1 MAITRIHKITS
12 TVDKAIDYCMKD
24 KTEEHLK
31 DDIADVINYATN
43 DKVGE
48 TTYYTINSSHNCTG
62 NEKDFFKEIIERG
75 RGKNYNGQSK
85 TKDGS
90 EVLAWHLV
98 QSFDTVIDPTI
109 ANEIGLKLAKEMF
122 PEFPVTISTHTN
134 TDNTHNHL
142 IICAWDLKGKKWNN
156 CNENYRRIREASDRL
171 CDEYGLNVLEET
183 RKQKL
188 IRFKDEDGN
197 IRYFEPTSRKIDLIK
212 QREEGVISTDDVNSY
227 RNTMAYEDSVMKD
240 LSNKEIIK
248 YDIDNLLNVAESY
261 EHLLQMLRNIGYE
274 IRDKKKNG
282 DWLAHIAF
290 KNPTANKAT
299 RDRSL
304 SDDGFYE
311 RENLTAYIDRLVE
324 ERRVKANMIS
334 SENINNENMD
344 NVPYFEDYSLE
355 KTNVNDINEN
365 YRKIKNDD
373 GSFSVINRTLPEKD
387 IIRELKKIEQ
397 EAGVYDT
404 TTIKR
409 LLEAQKLAK
418 EKKKKYIPENRKQE
432 LIIRIQDGF
441 KNLKFIE
448 EKNIYSFE
456 QAKQVIA
463 SLYGQQKQCQETIDK
478 LDSLVEH
485 LESVIKTPH
494 KIEETVERIRQK
506 SDDPVYLEF
515 EYETDKNLIHTY
527 QNIISKYKIDSQEGL
542 ETLQSKIN
550 NAKIQVHKLTRAL
563 EMNKGEIER
572 YDRCIRVLE
581 RAEKLREEH
590 IIEKE
595 NVHDRTRER
604 GGDDKERQKEKKN
617 DERER

>member
-1 MAITRIHKITS
+1 MAITRIHKITK
-12 TVDKAIDYCMKD
+12 TLEKAIDYCRDD
-24 KTEEHLK
+24 KKEDHVK

-48 TTYYTINSSHNCTG
+48 TVYYTLNASQNCIG
-62 NEKDFFKEIIERG
+62 EEKESFRETIEKG
-75 RGKNYNGQSK
+75 RGKFYSGESK
-85 TKDGS
+85 TKSGE

-98 QSFDTVIDPTI
+98 QSFDTVIDPRV
-109 ANEIGLKLAKEMF
+109 ANEIGRKLAEEVF
-122 PEFPVTISTHTN
+122 GNFPVTISTHTN
-134 TDNTHNHL
+134 TENTHNHL
-142 IICAWDLKGKKWNN
+142 IICAWDLDGKKWNN
-156 CNENYRRIREASDRL
+156 CNENYRLIRETSDRL

-183 RKQKL
+183 RNQKL
-188 IRFKDEDGN
+188 IRFKDEEGN
-197 IRYFEPTSRKIDLIK
+197 TRYFEPTDRKIDIIK
-212 QREEGVISTDDVNSY
+212 QRELGQVSPDDINSY
-227 RNTMAYEDSVMKD
+227 RNTIPYEDVVNKA
-240 LSNKEIIK
+240 LTNKEIIK
-248 YDIDNLLNVAESY
+248 NDIDNLLNVVNDY
-261 EHLLQMLRNIGYE
+261 EQLLKMLRDAGY
-274 IRDKKKNG
+274 IIKDKKKNG
-282 DWLAHIAF
+282 DWLKYVSF
-290 KNPTANKAT
+290 KNPMADKFT

-304 SDDGFYE
+304 SEDGFYL
-311 RENLTAYIDRLVE
+311 RENLTEHINDLVQIRKE
-324 ERRVKANMIS
+324 QLQEFIAEKYDYAEDI
-334 SENINNENMD
+334 
-344 NVPYFEDYSLE
+344 PYFETYGLE
-355 KTNVNDINEN
+355 TNPHEINED
-365 YRKIKNDD
+365 YRKLKDDD
-373 GSFSVINRTLPEKD
+373 GNFYVINRTLPEKD

-527 QNIISKYKIDSQEGL
+527 QNFISKYKIDSQEGL

-563 EMNKGEIER
+563 EMNKGEIES